1 MTEQVLIYQYLFTN
15 LVRVRPGR
23 KRSADQ
29 PWSQLAPVLGRR
41 LRQARETRNTTR
53 EKLGSDAGVAPSTIA
68 KLESGRVAEPG
79 LFTVW
84 AICKALHLGVEGL
97 LNDLE
102 HNDAASGVGRPDAT
116 DEPLSGT

>member
-1 MTEQVLIYQYLFTN
+1 MH
-15 LVRVRPGR
+15 PGR

-41 LRQARETRNTTR
+41 LRQARETRNMTR

-84 AICKALHLGVEGL
+84 AICKALHFEIDDL
-97 LNDLE
+97 LNELE
-102 HNDAASGVGRPDAT
+102 RGDAGSGADQRT
-116 DEPLSGT
+116 

>member
-1 MTEQVLIYQYLFTN
+1 MH
-15 LVRVRPGR
+15 PGR

-29 PWSQLAPVLGRR
+29 PWSHLAPVLGRR
-41 LRQARETRNTTR
+41 LRQARETRNMTR

-84 AICKALHLGVEGL
+84 AICKALHFEIDDL
-97 LNDLE
+97 LNELE
-102 HNDAASGVGRPDAT
+102 RGDAASGADQRTSST
-116 DEPLSGT
+116 DERISAT

>member
-1 MTEQVLIYQYLFTN
+1 M
-15 LVRVRPGR
+15 RPGR

-41 LRQARETRNTTR
+41 LRQARETRNVTR
-53 EKLGSDAGVAPSTIA
+53 EKLGSEAGVASSTIA

-84 AICKALHLGVEGL
+84 AICKALHLEVDGL
-97 LNDLE
+97 IDDLE
-102 HNDAASGVGRPDAT
+102 HDDATSGLLDRPDANR
-116 DEPLSGT
+116 

>member
-1 MTEQVLIYQYLFTN
+1 M
-15 LVRVRPGR
+15 RVRPGR

-29 PWSQLAPVLGRR
+29 PWSQIAPVLGRQ

-102 HNDAASGVGRPDAT
+102 HNDAASGDLEHNDAASGVGRPDAT
-116 DEPLSGT
+116 GEPLSGT